1 MGNSI
6 RTFISSYVIAVILLL
21 VTVPAVKATTRGLL
35 EELGDMLGFDEDRN
49 GDSSSD
55 SSGTENQDNIESTES
70 TLAIPNVTQREEPPA
85 STPSESLSLTDEFA
99 MNAEFEPHEN
109 EFLADDNYWQ
119 LDAFGFNVSP
129 NSSICPTGNCE
140 FEFEDGQINTDFS
153 GDWVLTGRLKV
164 GVETDEG
171 TRSTLYD
178 VRGEL
183 DRMETLETEIQ

>member
-1 MGNSI
+1 MDNSFRI
-6 RTFISSYVIAVILLL
+6 FISSYVIAVILLL
-21 VTVPAVKATTRGLL
+21 VTVPAVKATTGSPL

-85 STPSESLSLTDEFA
+85 STPSESLSFTDEFA

-119 LDAFGFNVSP
+119 LDAL
-129 NSSICPTGNCE
+129 
-140 FEFEDGQINTDFS
+140 D
-153 GDWVLTGRLKV
+153 LTYHRIAV
-164 GVETDEG
+164 FA
-171 TRSTLYD
+171 
-178 VRGEL
+178 
-183 DRMETLETEIQ
+183 